1 MSFFD
6 DDEPPTRQARP
17 RRPAAS
23 RSAST
28 TGTRAR
34 SGAAPGDPQQL
45 MVRRAVALGIGALVL
60 ILLVLG
66 VKGCLNSRT
75 ENALKDYTRNVSS
88 IITDSN
94 DQVSKRLFELLNSGA
109 SGSTSELQQNV
120 NQVRVT
126 AEDDVK
132 RAQSLDTPGDM
143 VSAQQRLLDVL
154 TLRSEGVRTIA
165 EELPNLE
172 GDQAETASNK
182 IAGQMSAF
190 LASDVLY
197 SQRVVPYIYDPLK
210 SHSIDTTGSNKL
222 PDSAFLPDTQ
232 WLDAGFVRKQLTGKG
247 GGKTTGAPAPGTHGH
262 GLVGTAVGD
271 VTLQPGGVLNRVAGA
286 ANPVFNVKFQ
296 NQGENDEFDVKV
308 KVDITGG
315 PKPISVTKTIDQTT
329 HGTGDLAVQIPLGQ
343 TPPLNTPVKVTVTI
357 GKVPGEVKIDNNTA
371 TYTTIFSR

>member
-1 MSFFD
+1 
-6 DDEPPTRQARP
+6 
-17 RRPAAS
+17 
-23 RSAST
+23 
-28 TGTRAR
+28 
-34 SGAAPGDPQQL
+34 
-45 MVRRAVALGIGALVL
+45 MVRRGVALGIGALVL

-75 ENALKDYTRNVSS
+75 ENALKDYTRNVAS
-88 IITDSN
+88 IVNDSN
-94 DQVSKRLFELLNSGA
+94 DQVAKRLFELLNSA
-109 SGSTSELQQNV
+109 SSGSAAELQQNV

-143 VSAQQRLLDVL
+143 TAAQERLLDVL
-154 TLRSEGVRTIA
+154 TLRSEGVRVIA
-165 EELPNLE
+165 EQLPNLE
-172 GDQAETASNK
+172 GNQAESASNK

-210 SHSIDTTGSNKL
+210 SHSIDTTGSNQL
-222 PDSAFLPDTQ
+222 PSSMFLPDTQ

-247 GGKTTGAPAPGTHGH
+247 SGKTTGAPAPGTHGH
-262 GLVGTAVGD
+262 GLVSTTVGD

-286 ANPVFNVKFQ
+286 ANPVFTVTFK

-308 KVDITGG
+308 KIEVPGG
-315 PKPISVTKTIDQTT
+315 SPVVKTIDQTT
-329 HGTGDLAVQIPLGQ
+329 HGSGDLKVQVPLGR
-343 TPPLNTPVKVTVTI
+343 TPPLNSPVKVTVTI
-357 GKVPGEVKIDNNTA
+357 EPVPGEQKTDNNTS